1 MALSVDSKLLRIFI
15 GESDKIGHKPLY
27 QVIVEEAKKNNM
39 AGCTVVKGIMS
50 YGASTSV
57 HSARMIEI
65 SSDLPV
71 IVELVDFEDKINEF
85 TKVAGDIL
93 DKAGCGGL
101 ITIEKASVLFYK
113 PKSVK

>member
-50 YGASTSV
+50 YGHQPFAL
-57 HSARMIEI
+57 RR
-65 SSDLPV
+65 
-71 IVELVDFEDKINEF
+71 
-85 TKVAGDIL
+85 
-93 DKAGCGGL
+93 
-101 ITIEKASVLFYK
+101 
-113 PKSVK
+113 